1 MSARRIGVLGGGQ
14 LGQMLGQAGISL
26 AAEFTFL
33 DPAEAPSARQ
43 VGRHLR
49 AGFADAAGAAAL
61 AAGNE
66 VVTYEFEHLDLPTV
80 QAIAA
85 TTPVH
90 PHPRILE
97 IVQDRIRQKNFLT
110 AAGIPVAPFM
120 AVETAAD
127 LSAALA
133 RIGTP
138 CLLKTARDGYDGKG
152 QRLIRDPAL
161 AAATA
166 AWAELGQQRCVLE
179 GFVHFVRELSLISTR
194 GQDGQVVCYPLA
206 ENQHREGILRV
217 SRAPAPGATAALQ
230 AQAENMARRL
240 LNELAYVGTFT
251 IEFFHVGGSLVGGN
265 LVGGSLVGESLV
277 VNELAPRVHNSG
289 HWSIE
294 GAVTSQFE
302 NHVRALMGLPL
313 GDPAAIGCA
322 AMVNIVGTFPD
333 RRALLALP
341 GVHLHDYGKGERPG
355 RKLGHVTIVD
365 ATAVG
370 LEQRLGAVLALI
382 P

>member
-161 AAATA
+161 AAT

-194 GQDGQVVCYPLA
+194 GQDGQVVFHPLA
-206 ENQHREGILRV
+206 ENQHRDGILRV

-230 AQAENMARRL
+230 AQAESMARRL
-240 LNELAYVGTFT
+240 LNELSYVGTFT
-251 IEFFHVGGSLVGGN
+251 IEFFHVDD
-265 LVGGSLVGESLV
+265 SLV

>member
-1 MSARRIGVLGGGQ
+1 MILRRIGVLGGGQ

-33 DPAEAPSARQ
+33 DPSESPSARH

-49 AGFADAAGAAAL
+49 AGFSDATGAGEL
-61 AAGNE
+61 AATSE

-80 QAIAA
+80 QAIA
-85 TTPVH
+85 TRTEVH
-90 PHPRILE
+90 PSPRALE
-97 IVQDRIRQKNFLT
+97 IVQDRIRQKTFLA
-110 AAGIPVAPFM
+110 AAGIAVAPFA
-120 AVETAAD
+120 AVESAAD
-127 LSAALA
+127 LQAAIATL
-133 RIGTP
+133 GTP

-152 QRLIRDPAL
+152 QRLIRDPAQ
-161 AAATA
+161 AATA
-166 AWAELGQQRCVLE
+166 WGELKHARCVLE
-179 GFVHFVRELSLISTR
+179 GFIRFSRELSLVSTR
-194 GQDGQVVCYPLA
+194 GRDGQVVFHPLA

-217 SRAPAPGATAALQ
+217 SRAPAPAVDAALQ
-230 AQAENMARRL
+230 QQAETMARRL
-240 LNELAYVGTFT
+240 LAELAYVGTFT
-251 IEFFHVGGSLVGGN
+251 IEFFQVGDALI
-265 LVGGSLVGESLV
+265 

-302 NHVRALMGLPL
+302 NHIRALMGLPL
-313 GDPAAIGCA
+313 GDPSATGYA

-333 RRALLALP
+333 RSQLLALP

-355 RKLGHVTIVD
+355 RKLGHVTLVD
-365 ATAVG
+365 ATAAG
-370 LEQRLGAVLALI
+370 LEQRLATVLALI

>member
-1 MSARRIGVLGGGQ
+1 MIARRIGVLGGGQ

-33 DPAEAPSARQ
+33 DPAEAPSARH

-49 AGFADAAGAAAL
+49 AGFADASGAAAL
-61 AAGNE
+61 AAGSQ

-80 QAIAA
+80 NAIAA
-85 TTPVH
+85 HTPVH
-90 PHPRILE
+90 PSPLILE
-97 IVQDRIRQKNFLT
+97 IVQDRVRQKNFLT
-110 AAGIPVAPFM
+110 AAGIAVAPFM
-120 AVETAAD
+120 TVESAAD
-127 LSAALA
+127 LAVAIS

-152 QRLIRDPAL
+152 QRLIRDPAM
-161 AAATA
+161 AAA
-166 AWAELGQQRCVLE
+166 AWAELKQSRCVLE
-179 GFVHFVRELSLISTR
+179 GFVHFERELSLISTR
-194 GQDGQVVCYPLA
+194 GQDGQVVFHPLA
-206 ENQHREGILRV
+206 ENHHRDGILRV
-217 SRAPAPGATAALQ
+217 SRAPAPGATPALQ
-230 AQAENMARRL
+230 AQAENIASRL
-240 LNELAYVGTFT
+240 LAELAYVGTFT
-251 IEFFHVGGSLVGGN
+251 IEFFHVGDQLI
-265 LVGGSLVGESLV
+265 

-313 GDPAAIGCA
+313 GDPAATGFA
-322 AMVNIVGTFPD
+322 AMVNIVSTFPD

-341 GVHLHDYGKGERPG
+341 GVHLHDYGKDERHG
-355 RKLGHVTIVD
+355 RKLGHVTVVD
-365 ATAVG
+365 TTAEG
-370 LEQRLGAVLALI
+370 LEPRLAAVLALI